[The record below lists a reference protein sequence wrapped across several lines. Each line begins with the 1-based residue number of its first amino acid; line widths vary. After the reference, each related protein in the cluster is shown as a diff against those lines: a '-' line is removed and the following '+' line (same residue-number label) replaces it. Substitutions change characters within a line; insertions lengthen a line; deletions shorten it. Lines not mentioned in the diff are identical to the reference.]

1 MSYPSTDVSCLV
13 SEIDRLRSVLKG
25 LAVRYYEL
33 AQSTFEDP
41 FSPAYEQVLAELATV
56 KQVLLTSD
64 KQVQMYREGRNKNFE
79 G

>member
-1 MSYPSTDVSCLV
+1 MSYQSTDVSCLV
-13 SEIDRLRSVLKG
+13 SEIDRLRSALKG
-25 LAVRYYEL
+25 LPVRYYEL
-33 AQSTFEDP
+33 AHNTFEDP

-64 KQVQMYREGRNKNFE
+64 KQVHMYRDGGGEGFE